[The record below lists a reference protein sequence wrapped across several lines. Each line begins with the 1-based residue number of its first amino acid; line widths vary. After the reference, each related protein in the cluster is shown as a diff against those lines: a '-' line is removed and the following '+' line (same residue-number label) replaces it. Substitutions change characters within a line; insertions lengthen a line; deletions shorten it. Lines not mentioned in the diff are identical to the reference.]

1 MVAITSAGITASS
14 SVLDRRRTYGLLH
27 LAGTPLR
34 VLDAARRKET
44 LIPVTVLAGGAV
56 TAGLLCGGSLTLAGG
71 DPSFDARGLIVL
83 AVCCAAGV
91 AGILAAGGL
100 SRPLL
105 RAVTRQA
112 GARGE

>member
-1 MVAITSAGITASS
+1 MPRCVTPVYLEGGGSELA
-14 SVLDRRRTYGLLH
+14 LLH

-34 VLDAARRKET
+34 VLDAARNRET

-56 TAGLLCGGSLTLAGG
+56 ATGLLCGGSMMLAGG
-71 DPSFDARGLIVL
+71 DSSFDARGLTVL
-83 AVCCAAGV
+83 AVCCAAG
-91 AGILAAGGL
+91 AGGILAAGGL

-105 RAVTRQA
+105 RSVTRQA